1 MLWLPQPIWTDEY
14 SVALAI
20 IDPADYRD
28 EWRLTDGFVAMEGRH
43 VLPSLA
49 NRVPNINEIHTALLL
64 YCFLETGLLNALVEV
79 VVSAD
84 TFLSVRATVLI
95 GKQNNICVHFLHII
109 YLIFIHF
116 KKLLGKLL
124 QLMHTHLP
132 ADICK
137 TSSALPTLVS
147 HATQGNY
154 QAMAAISALQTLHQM
169 LKNRPAACSMFL
181 DLIIQSGN
189 IMNSKLFKRDIKIAE
204 TTIPATYSSS
214 ITPPP
219 STSLQPSQIGGG
231 NGGSGGT
238 LERRRLDS
246 FESSASISGDER
258 SSGLSTMRRGSF
270 KRSRIKQFFENMKHG
285 EKLIRDSMV
294 LQNDDGKVWDW
305 DIIISILRSDAIGK
319 LEDTPCR
326 FIRRLV
332 HFYKPSSNRFSHQD
346 LNHTRHIPSFVVAGI
361 DLIDWLVKSSE
372 VCRNN

>member
-28 EWRLTDGFVAMEGRH
+28 EWRLTDGFVAMEGRN

-95 GKQNNICVHFLHII
+95 GK
-109 YLIFIHF
+109 
-116 KKLLGKLL
+116 LL

-137 TSSALPTLVS
+137 NSSALPTLVS

-189 IMNSKLFKRDIKIAE
+189 IMNSKLFKRDIKIAD

-214 ITPPP
+214 LTPPP
-219 STSLQPSQIGGG
+219 PPSSSQIGVGSG
-231 NGGSGGT
+231 GGSGSGSGGGGT

-246 FESSASISGDER
+246 FESAASISGDER

-332 HFYKPSSNRFSHQD
+332 HYYKPSSNRFSHQD

-372 VCRNN
+372 VR